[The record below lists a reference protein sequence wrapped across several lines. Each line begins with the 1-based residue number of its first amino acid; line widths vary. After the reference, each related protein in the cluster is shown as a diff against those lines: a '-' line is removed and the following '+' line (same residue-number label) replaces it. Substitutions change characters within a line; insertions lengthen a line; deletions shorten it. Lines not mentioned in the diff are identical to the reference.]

1 MIQKD
6 DIRKIFKDYDKRVI
20 DFLELIVVGLDGQIH
35 DFMLTNL
42 QLLAVQLM
50 IYFKALD
57 EVKNSDL
64 TMVTQK
70 GPKQAPCL
78 DVLQKAH
85 ARILELLKECGITKA
100 SKTRIN
106 RMQRSDDTGDTETLI
121 EMLTA

>member
-57 EVKNSDL
+57 EVKKSDL
-64 TMVTQK
+64 TTVTQK

-106 RMQRSDDTGDTETLI
+106 RMQRSDDTGETETLI